1 MTSCLLPWLPS
12 RSERSR
18 KVAAADWLLKRS
30 LDVRHEVSDQRRNLW
45 LGALLRAFAGL
56 WPC

>member
-1 MTSCLLPWLPS
+1 MTGCLLQWLPS

-18 KVAAADWLLKRS
+18 KGAAADRLLKRS
-30 LDVRHEVSDQRRNLW
+30 LDMRQEVSDQRRNRW
-45 LGALLRAFAGL
+45 LVAFLRAFAGL

>member
-1 MTSCLLPWLPS
+1 MTSCLLPWFWS

-18 KVAAADWLLKRS
+18 KVAAADRLGKRS
-30 LDVRHEVSDQRRNLW
+30 LEMRPEVSDQSRNRW
-45 LGALLRAFAGL
+45 LVALLRAFAGL

>member
-18 KVAAADWLLKRS
+18 KVAAARRLLKQS
-30 LDVRHEVSDQRRNLW
+30 LDVRTEVSDRSRNRW
-45 LGALLRAFAGL
+45 LAALLRAFAGL